1 MFLPLVS
8 DRVHPPLAVEFAR
21 LVAAANLV
29 YPIALTVPVRCV
41 ATKLAERGKHAFF
54 WYGKRSC
61 ELMVSC
67 PHKRA
72 TRNNV
77 RELGEFLAHELIHF
91 GQWLRM
97 PPSERLRHDLEEPDE
112 DDEREAAAMLERIW
126 EAYRCQTPTVG
137 MLTKTK
143 NRT

>member
-41 ATKLAERGKHAFF
+41 ATKVVERGKYGFF
-54 WYGKRSC
+54 WYDKRNC
-61 ELMVSC
+61 ELQVAC
-67 PHKRA
+67 PDKRA
-72 TRNNV
+72 TRKNV
-77 RELGEFLAHELIHF
+77 IKLGGVLTHELLHF
-91 GQWLRM
+91 QEWLVT
-97 PPSERLRHDLEEPDE
+97 PPSERMRDDLIEPDE
-112 DDEREAAAMLERIW
+112 EDEQAAKAMLERIL

-137 MLTKTK
+137 MLTRTK